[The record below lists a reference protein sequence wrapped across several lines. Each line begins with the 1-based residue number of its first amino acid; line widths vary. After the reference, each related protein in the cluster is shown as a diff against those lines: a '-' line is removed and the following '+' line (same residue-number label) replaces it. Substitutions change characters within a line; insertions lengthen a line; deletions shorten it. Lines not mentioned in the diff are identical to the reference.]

1 MPYRLPRILEE
12 ENVLRVYLSSFR
24 NLPIRK
30 RETREMKNVPNV
42 LRLITLYCNCPVV
55 VLSLILH
62 SRSYRKPGPMSI
74 LFALIF
80 PELSTG
86 PGSQEVFH
94 IRFLNGKINTM
105 LIQAELK
112 LGERLL
118 ILPSVLP
125 LSRRN
130 LHPSEVPDQTQQRII
145 LLSEPQAQ
153 SLPLAPA
160 PSVRS
165 ELRKYFSSSTT
176 FSLAQKLH

>member
-1 MPYRLPRILEE
+1 MPHYIWTTLSDLWFYFAENKDRISCNSL
-12 ENVLRVYLSSFR
+12 
-24 NLPIRK
+24 
-30 RETREMKNVPNV
+30 VPV
-42 LRLITLYCNCPVV
+42 
-55 VLSLILH
+55 
-62 SRSYRKPGPMSI
+62 
-74 LFALIF
+74 
-80 PELSTG
+80 LSTG

-165 ELRKYFSSSTT
+165 ELRKYVSSSTT